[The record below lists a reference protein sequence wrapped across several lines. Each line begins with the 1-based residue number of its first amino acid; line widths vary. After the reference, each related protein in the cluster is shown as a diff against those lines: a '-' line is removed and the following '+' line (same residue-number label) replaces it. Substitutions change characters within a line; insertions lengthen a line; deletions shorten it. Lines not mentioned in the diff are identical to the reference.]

1 MPVTFEEV
9 AVYFTQ
15 GQGAL
20 LDPTQGALHRGVM
33 QDNYEMVTSLRFPI
47 PKPDLITWLERGLR
61 GRGDSERHPHSEWL
75 LAGFSLY
82 PSR

>member
-33 QDNYEMVTSLRFPI
+33 QDNYEMVTSLVI
-47 PKPDLITWLERGLR
+47 
-61 GRGDSERHPHSEWL
+61 SHSQT
-75 LAGFSLY
+75 
-82 PSR
+82 